1 MAPNFSNGDPC
12 LQMCPGWEE
21 PGPNAIRMH
30 VQARP
35 ICRTTAQQ
43 DRAMPR
49 TRPSPAAF
57 KPVCAHPTRAS
68 IVGGA
73 GLIWPWTP
81 ATPFSGVDDP
91 PGDRGPRIE
100 QRPFMGT
107 DLARRPADSN
117 RFALFPTDHRESL
130 LRFTLHLIS
139 SSQSGRPTHTHATT
153 PQLTPTHTG
162 QPTPPRSTVD
172 R

>member
-1 MAPNFSNGDPC
+1 MAPNFSNGDPR

-21 PGPNAIRMH
+21 PGPNAIRMSKPGPSAGPRPNKIERCH
-30 VQARP
+30 VRVHPRRRSSMCAR
-35 ICRTTAQQ
+35 T
-43 DRAMPR
+43 
-49 TRPSPAAF
+49 
-57 KPVCAHPTRAS
+57 TRAS

-91 PGDRGPRIE
+91 PGDRGPRVE
-100 QRPFMGT
+100 QRPFIGT

-117 RFALFPTDHRESL
+117 RFALFPTDHRQSL
-130 LRFTLHLIS
+130 LRFTLHFIS
-139 SSQSGRPTHTHATT
+139 SSQSGRPTHTHTTT